1 MPTESKFLN
10 LCLTIL
16 VQWCI
21 SPIMKPCRACA
32 WLTRLGHIRYKL
44 LRNGSNCFFWTL
56 NICSTK
62 YMFLHTI
69 LFIHSVRT
77 CLCKSVEIIYHY
89 DIISIFIILQ
99 KFKKFHPMFYYLDEC
114 FVWIGI
120 SINWLMRPTH
130 MKLMIWFHFR
140 KDAEVVNLN
149 SRLEDEQSLVAQLQR
164 KIKELMVRTFAFFIF
179 EMCFSLFH
187 VAIKDCMCS
196 NPGKCL
202 DNCNSQNV
210 HHRWTYFFYMKAI

>member
-32 WLTRLGHIRYKL
+32 WLTRLGHIRYQL

-89 DIISIFIILQ
+89 DIISIFIILI
-99 KFKKFHPMFYYLDEC
+99 KKVNVLTISSLIFLCNCATKLCSSSRREFKLTTSASFLKWNHIIIFMFR
-114 FVWIGI
+114 
-120 SINWLMRPTH
+120 SH
-130 MKLMIWFHFR
+130 
-140 KDAEVVNLN
+140 
-149 SRLEDEQSLVAQLQR
+149 
-164 KIKELMVRTFAFFIF
+164 
-179 EMCFSLFH
+179 
-187 VAIKDCMCS
+187 
-196 NPGKCL
+196 
-202 DNCNSQNV
+202 
-210 HHRWTYFFYMKAI
+210 

>member
-21 SPIMKPCRACA
+21 NPILKPCRACA
-32 WLTRLGHIRYKL
+32 WLTRLGYIRYKL

-56 NICSTK
+56 NVCSTK

-99 KFKKFHPMFYYLDEC
+99 IFWKCRPMFYYLDKC
-114 FVWIGI
+114 FGGIGI
-120 SINWLMRPTH
+120 SINWLMRPKH
-130 MKLMIWFHFR
+130 ENNDMISLQERCW
-140 KDAEVVNLN
+140 
-149 SRLEDEQSLVAQLQR
+149 SR
-164 KIKELMVRTFAFFIF
+164 
-179 EMCFSLFH
+179 
-187 VAIKDCMCS
+187 
-196 NPGKCL
+196 
-202 DNCNSQNV
+202 
-210 HHRWTYFFYMKAI
+210 